1 MIQAF
6 ALLLFSCSTQEDLYC
21 YEATPNPRALDIVEG
36 NIFVLEIADPK
47 NSYVRGEEIY
57 LKVENISNHQIWF
70 PKDFNLL
77 IMHRVS
83 GNSTT
88 FLPAE
93 VINNSTEPIILD
105 TDEYQS
111 HYFSFV
117 LKVPPLSEPI
127 DLEIFVSGYI
137 YSDGKICTG
146 RYRAS
151 VIIEVQP

>member
-1 MIQAF
+1 MIQACV
-6 ALLLFSCSTQEDLYC
+6 LILVSCSTKENLNC

-36 NIFVLEIADPK
+36 KIFVLEITDPK
-47 NSYVRGEEIY
+47 NSYSRGEKIN

-70 PKDFNLL
+70 PNHFNLL
-77 IMHRVS
+77 IMHRAS

-105 TDEYQS
+105 TDEFKF

-117 LKVPPLSEPI
+117 PKVPPLSEPI